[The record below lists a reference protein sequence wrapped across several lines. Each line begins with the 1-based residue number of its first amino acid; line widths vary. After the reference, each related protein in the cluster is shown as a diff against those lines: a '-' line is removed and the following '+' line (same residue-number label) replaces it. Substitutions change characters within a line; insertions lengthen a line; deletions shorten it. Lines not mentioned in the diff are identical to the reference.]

1 MTHINQRAGDCKSS
15 ILSSNLSRAS
25 IFIDGDNGQHNHRL
39 LSQLTS
45 SKNVVLGKVLCS
57 ISDFVKIT
65 VELKLNTSS
74 NKIALFFEH
83 KGAHRINLNC
93 SLSEI
98 TEKDVYDLVKAKM
111 NEIDNVVT
119 LMFLLQ
125 YILECDDC
133 GGNRDTRKKVVS
145 SIKDYLKRE
154 GICLSSSTKILLRKD
169 ELNRTL
175 PERWQELYN
184 LPHKLRQVRSLFSRK
199 NLVLFKRKGWD
210 TSHFGNF
217 VSFIP
222 ETTVSQPFSTSDAE
236 VQHIIETFNRA
247 RDQHP
252 VFYDIY
258 LLAFG
263 CGLRQSEIYQI
274 KYEHFT
280 QFNGQC
286 FLNLPFATKRT
297 KLKGIASGEKVGI
310 SQQVFDHFRCR
321 ELQGEVIAGGK
332 RLHKRFIK
340 FLKSEVGITEV
351 KACHR
356 LRKILGARLAS
367 TAGIY
372 HAAKTLRN
380 SVQVAERYYSDL
392 VEHRNELEV

>member
-1 MTHINQRAGDCKSS
+1 MIYTNQRHEDCKSS
-15 ILSSNLSRAS
+15 IIGSIPIRAS
-25 IFIDGDNGQHNHRL
+25 IPNQGGRQDAGQTKW
-39 LSQLTS
+39 LTHS
-45 SKNVVLGKVLCS
+45 TFYIKVA
-57 ISDFVKIT
+57 DFVEIT
-65 VELKLNTSS
+65 VEIKLNNETR
-74 NKIALFFEH
+74 KLAIFFEH
-83 KGAHRINLNC
+83 KGKHRINLNC
-93 SLSEI
+93 SLSEL
-98 TEKDVYDLVKAKM
+98 TEKDVCALVETKIK
-111 NEIDNVVT
+111 EIDNVVT
-119 LMFLLQ
+119 LCKLLEF
-125 YILECDDC
+125 ILECDEC
-133 GGNRDTRKKVVS
+133 GGNLSTRKKV
-145 SIKDYLKRE
+145 IAHFKDYCKRE
-154 GICLSSSTKILLRKD
+154 GICLSNSTKILLRKD

-175 PERWQELYN
+175 PERWQDLYK

-199 NLVLFKRKGWD
+199 NLVLFDRLGWD

-217 VSFIP
+217 VSFVP
-222 ETTVSQPFSTSDAE
+222 ETSVSQPFSTSDVE
-236 VQHIIETFNRA
+236 VQHIIDFFNKS

-274 KYEHFT
+274 RYEHFIE
-280 QFNGQC
+280 FNGQC
-286 FLNLPFATKRT
+286 FLMLPFATKRT

-310 SQQVFDHFRCR
+310 SRQVFDHFRCR
-321 ELQGEVIAGGK
+321 EMQGQVVAGGK

-340 FLKSEVGITEV
+340 FLKNDVGITEV

-367 TAGIY
+367 SAGIY